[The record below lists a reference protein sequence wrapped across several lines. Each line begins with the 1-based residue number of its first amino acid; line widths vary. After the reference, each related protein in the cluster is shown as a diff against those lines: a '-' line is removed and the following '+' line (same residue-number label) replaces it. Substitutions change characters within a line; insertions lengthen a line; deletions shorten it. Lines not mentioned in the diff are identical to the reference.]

1 MAACFN
7 GGMRLL
13 VVGGGWFVGR
23 EIVTSV
29 LRRGWDVTVFNRGRT
44 SVQPAGV
51 PVIRGDRE
59 DHADL
64 VRLAGHGPWDVVVD
78 VAGSVPAVVRD
89 MARVLAPVA
98 ARYVLM
104 STVSVYRDWP
114 HVPVDESSPLWPS
127 DPDYDPGT
135 RRWDPDA
142 YGPLKAGC
150 ELAVR
155 REFGDRLLL
164 VRSHVILGPG
174 EYVGRLPWWLRRVS
188 QGGRVLAP
196 APPERCIQPVDVRDV
211 ACFITDLVER
221 GVTGVFN
228 VAAPP
233 GRAAYRDLLE
243 ACKAATGSDAVFVWV
258 DGQWLAGRGVAEWTE
273 IPLWRTLPAAW
284 AMDTSRAQAT
294 GLRCRPLSET
304 VQDTWQWL
312 RSGGRAVEHER
323 SAEHGI
329 SHVREMRLL
338 AEWDRAGFPSAGSC

>member
-1 MAACFN
+1 
-7 GGMRLL
+7 MRLL
-13 VVGGGWFVGR
+13 VVGGGWFAGR
-23 EIVTSV
+23 AIVAEV

-44 SVQPAGV
+44 SALPAGV
-51 PVIRGDRE
+51 SFVRGDRE

-64 VRLAGHGPWDVVVD
+64 ARLAGHGPWDAVVD

-89 MARVLAPVA
+89 IARVLAPVA
-98 ARYVLM
+98 GQYVLV

-114 HVPVDESSPLWPS
+114 HAPVDESSPLWPA
-127 DPDYDPGT
+127 DPDYEPGT

-155 REFGDRLLL
+155 REFGDSALL

-196 APPERCIQPVDVRDV
+196 APPGRHIQPVDVRDV
-211 ACFITDLVER
+211 ACFLTDLAEK
-221 GVTGVFN
+221 GATGIFN

-233 GRAAYRDLLE
+233 SGATYQDLLE
-243 ACKAATGSDAVFVWV
+243 ACRAATGSDARFVWV
-258 DGQWLAGRGVAEWTE
+258 DEPWLAERGVAEWTE
-273 IPLWRTLPAAW
+273 IPLWRTLPTAW
-284 AMDTSRAQAT
+284 AMDTTRAQAA
-294 GLRCRPLSET
+294 GLRCRPLAQT
-304 VQDTWQWL
+304 VRDTWQWL
-312 RSGGRAVEHER
+312 GSGGQPVEHER

-329 SHVREMRLL
+329 SREREAQLL
-338 AEWDRAGFPSAGSC
+338 AEWDQAGFPAAGPC